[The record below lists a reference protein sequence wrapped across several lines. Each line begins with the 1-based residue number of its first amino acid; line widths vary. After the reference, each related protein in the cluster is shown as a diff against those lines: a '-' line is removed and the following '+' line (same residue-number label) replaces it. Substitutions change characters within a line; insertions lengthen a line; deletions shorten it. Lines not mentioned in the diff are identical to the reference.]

1 MAGLTSSG
9 LVIKTRSE
17 IFDNFMAKLKARVD
31 PMWDDRTNNLVNIIS
46 NIYAEEASDLWGGV
60 QSAYDAAYPLS
71 AFDVSL
77 DNVAD
82 IVNVQR
88 IPASQSFTQLQV
100 TGLVGAVI
108 PDDTVVTVVD
118 TNERFLTQDN
128 LTLSNTRFSDITFN
142 ITSVVDSTVYTVTI
156 DSIAV
161 SINSGVGATANS
173 ILTALKAAIDAD
185 VTGVTT
191 SLPTST
197 TLRVNV
203 TENNSVFSLVVGA
216 RIGVTSVSDLI
227 QVVAQNFGPIKAPA
241 NTLTNLLVPIANV
254 TSVTNLEAVKEGRLE
269 ETDSELRAR
278 RYESVSII
286 GAATEQAII
295 ANVRNLD
302 GVTAAFI
309 IANRTFVTDVDGRPP
324 KSFEVVVEGGDEEEI
339 AQAIW
344 LYHPVGIET
353 TGDITRTIVDEN
365 GDSQSVK
372 FSRPVTKY
380 IRMEIDYTKY
390 AEETFNTTGGED
402 GIAQAALSYGNT
414 LNVGVDV
421 IPQRFFGTI
430 FNAVQG
436 IESLVIRVSC
446 SLDLMTWTPYQTT
459 PIAIG
464 KTERSNF
471 DLTRITVTE
480 V

>member
-17 IFDNFMAKLKARVD
+17 IFDNFMSKLKSRVD
-31 PMWDDRTNNLVNIIS
+31 PMWDDKTNNLVNIIS
-46 NIYAEEASDLWGGV
+46 NIYAEETSDLWGGV
-60 QSAYDAAYPLS
+60 QGAYDAAFPLT
-71 AFDVSL
+71 AYDISL

-100 TGLVGAVI
+100 TGTVGAIV
-108 PDDTVVTVVD
+108 PDDTVVTVAD
-118 TNERFLTQDN
+118 TNERFLTQSN
-128 LTLSNTRFSDITFN
+128 LTLTNTRFSDIIFN
-142 ITSVVDSTVYTVTI
+142 ITSVVDSTVYELTVDGTT
-156 DSIAV
+156 V
-161 SINSGVGATANS
+161 SINSGVSATANS
-173 ILTALKAAIDAD
+173 ILTALKAEIDSD
-185 VTGVTT
+185 ITGTTT

-216 RIGVTSVSDLI
+216 RIGVTSVSDLV
-227 QVVAQNFGPIKAPA
+227 QVVAQNFGAVKAPA
-241 NTLTNLLVPIANV
+241 NTITNLLVPIAGV
-254 TSVTNLEAVKEGRLE
+254 ASVTNLEAVKEGRLE
-269 ETDSELRAR
+269 ETDSELRTR

-286 GAATEQAII
+286 GAATEQAIV

-309 IANRTFVTDVDGRPP
+309 IANRTFTTDPDGRPP

-339 AQAIW
+339 AQAVW
-344 LYHPVGIET
+344 EYHPVGIET
-353 TGDITRTIVDEN
+353 YGSITRTII
-365 GDSQSVK
+365 DSSGETQSVK
-372 FSRPVTKY
+372 FSRPVTKH
-380 IRMEIDYTKY
+380 IRMQIDYTKY
-390 AEETFNTTGGED
+390 SEETFNTTGGET
-402 GIAQAALSYGNT
+402 GIAQAALAYGGT

-430 FNAVQG
+430 FSSVQG
-436 IESLVIRVSC
+436 IESLVIRIS
-446 SLDLMTWTPYQTT
+446 SSTDLVTWTPYQTT
-459 PIAIG
+459 PISIG
-464 KTERSNF
+464 RTERSAF
-471 DLTRITVTE
+471 DITRITVTE